1 MPNDARSRD
10 PKSERTRLVRP
21 EIMEDASC
29 ENSSS
34 TTVQYP
40 QQQQPHMSGADMYH
54 AGAMGWPGSGRKV
67 LPRDY
72 TACEFADL
80 VELIGMFCPAVKPNF
95 PV

>member
-1 MPNDARSRD
+1 
-10 PKSERTRLVRP
+10 
-21 EIMEDASC
+21 
-29 ENSSS
+29 
-34 TTVQYP
+34 
-40 QQQQPHMSGADMYH
+40 MSGADMYH

-95 PV
+95 AV